1 MSSEANKLG
10 DTYLDAG
17 SDSDEG
23 QQAMDDIDAFER
35 RLRGEA
41 APAAALKTAA
51 GARVNKP
58 KQQEQRKPASKS
70 GASYVQAAH
79 AAVKPAPVS
88 EKEEAAVEGRRM
100 VAELDDFDADPA
112 GLLLYDWIT
121 HHPTAAVQLW
131 FLREPCKNDIIPLCK
146 RSAALGNRLANSLQ
160 QRPEEIHGGERVRV
174 ALAERR
180 FAALQRAPKQRLRLR
195 VLAHVS
201 QQRSEAV

>member
-58 KQQEQRKPASKS
+58 KQQEQRKPASKA

-100 VAELDDFDADPA
+100 VAELDDFDA
-112 GLLLYDWIT
+112 G
-121 HHPTAAVQLW
+121 
-131 FLREPCKNDIIPLCK
+131 R
-146 RSAALGNRLANSLQ
+146 
-160 QRPEEIHGGERVRV
+160 
-174 ALAERR
+174 
-180 FAALQRAPKQRLRLR
+180 
-195 VLAHVS
+195 
-201 QQRSEAV
+201 

>member
-1 MSSEANKLG
+1 MRPPQQAAPAAPAALASVIGIDDETCWSIDMQVSEKRL
-10 DTYLDAG
+10 G

-100 VAELDDFDADPA
+100 VAELDDFDA
-112 GLLLYDWIT
+112 G
-121 HHPTAAVQLW
+121 
-131 FLREPCKNDIIPLCK
+131 R
-146 RSAALGNRLANSLQ
+146 
-160 QRPEEIHGGERVRV
+160 
-174 ALAERR
+174 
-180 FAALQRAPKQRLRLR
+180 
-195 VLAHVS
+195 
-201 QQRSEAV
+201 

>member
-58 KQQEQRKPASKS
+58 KQQEQRKPPSKS

-100 VAELDDFDADPA
+100 VAELDDFDA
-112 GLLLYDWIT
+112 G
-121 HHPTAAVQLW
+121 
-131 FLREPCKNDIIPLCK
+131 R
-146 RSAALGNRLANSLQ
+146 
-160 QRPEEIHGGERVRV
+160 
-174 ALAERR
+174 
-180 FAALQRAPKQRLRLR
+180 
-195 VLAHVS
+195 
-201 QQRSEAV
+201 